1 MTSLA
6 DEVDIFTDMETISN
20 PMPWLEALR
29 AKGPVVKLPGR
40 NIVAVVGHREGVSV
54 YQNAD
59 DFSSIF
65 SFGGPLQP
73 VEFTESDDISD
84 QISAARPGV
93 LGGNNIIT
101 ADPPE
106 HGRIKALLMGVIT
119 PKRVAE
125 NESFVADLA
134 DERID
139 AMLDKGTVE
148 AFEEYGRPI
157 ARFTVADLLGVP
169 KEDHEKLVVEAH
181 APPGAI
187 EAAIEAS
194 IQNDNA
200 VRNYFREFVADRRAN
215 PKNDVMSRIAQVPY
229 GDGTMP
235 PIEDLVALASLLF
248 TAGEDTSS
256 RVIIGALRW
265 IAEMPDLQDRLRGNP
280 ELIPDF
286 VEEMLRYDN
295 PGLASW
301 RVAKRNTKIG
311 DYPVKAGTRIMVAI
325 AGMNRDPQVF
335 EHPAELDIDRPNK
348 RHHVAFA
355 RGVHACPGAPV
366 ARAEVRI
373 AIERLLARTSRFT
386 IDDDR
391 HGPANDRRYNFLPSY
406 FVKGLVDLHL
416 RLEKA

>member
-6 DEVDIFTDMETISN
+6 DEIDIFTDMDAVSN

-29 AKGPVVKLPGR
+29 ERGPVVKLPGR
-40 NIVAVVGHREGVSV
+40 DILAVVGHREGVSV

-59 DFSSIF
+59 DFSSVL

-73 VEFTESDDISD
+73 VEFTPSDDISD
-84 QISAARPGV
+84 QIAAARPGV

-125 NESFVADLA
+125 NESFVAALA
-134 DERID
+134 DDCID
-139 AMLDKGTVE
+139 AMLQKGAVE
-148 AFEEYGRPI
+148 AFAEYGRPL

-169 KEDHEKLVVEAH
+169 KEDHEKLVVESH

-187 EAAIEAS
+187 DAAMEAQ

-200 VRNYFREFVADRRAN
+200 VRNYFRDFVADRRTN
-215 PKNDVMSRIAQVPY
+215 PRSDVMSRIARVPY

-235 PIEDLVALASLLF
+235 SIDDLVALASLLF

-265 IAEMPDLQDRLRGNP
+265 IAEMPELQERLRANP
-280 ELIPDF
+280 EQIPDF
-286 VEEMLRYDN
+286 AEEMLRYDN

-301 RVAKRNTKIG
+301 RVARRNTKIG

-325 AGMNRDPQVF
+325 AGMNRDPQIF
-335 EHPAELDIDRPNK
+335 ERPDELIIDRPNK

-373 AIERLLARTSRFT
+373 AIERMLARTSRFT
-386 IDDDR
+386 VDEDW

-416 RLEKA
+416 SLEKV